1 MEGMTMISFQNFSF
15 RYEESKDFTLRGID
29 MTVRTGEFILL
40 TGRSGCGKTTLIRS
54 LNGLIPH
61 FYPGEI
67 KGDLLMDGHSLLE
80 MKPSELAGQVGTVFQ
95 DPRSQFFMTDTTRE
109 LAFGC
114 ENLGLAREETIDRIA
129 RAAKELELVEYLNR
143 SIFALSSGEK
153 QQIAISSVYAGY
165 RLSTLC
171 QQRGRRAFPWN
182 AGRLQRKNRCSIERI
197 GTVGL
202 SGKTPSIAFRRSK
215 TTGYH
220 WSGNRK
226 GQPRNLLRRA
236 HQRLGL

>member
-1 MEGMTMISFQNFSF
+1 MISFQNFSF
-15 RYEESKDFTLRGID
+15 RYEESKNFTLRGID

-129 RAAKELELVEYLNR
+129 RAVKELELVEYLNR
-143 SIFALSSGEK
+143 SIFALSSGENSRLRLALFMRLPQRSTSLMNHRPIWTMPPPNGLLK
-153 QQIAISSVYAGY
+153 SWKSSRVPAIPF
-165 RLSTLC
+165 L
-171 QQRGRRAFPWN
+171 
-182 AGRLQRKNRCSIERI
+182 
-197 GTVGL
+197 
-202 SGKTPSIAFRRSK
+202 
-215 TTGYH
+215 
-220 WSGNRK
+220 
-226 GQPRNLLRRA
+226 
-236 HQRLGL
+236 

>member
-1 MEGMTMISFQNFSF
+1 MKQKLNA
-15 RYEESKDFTLRGID
+15 KDFILIGI
-29 MTVRTGEFILL
+29 L
-40 TGRSGCGKTTLIRS
+40 TALMWIICMIISTIMSVAGPVT
-54 LNGLIPH
+54 NV
-61 FYPGEI
+61 FY
-67 KGDLLMDGHSLLE
+67 
-80 MKPSELAGQVGTVFQ
+80 
-95 DPRSQFFMTDTTRE
+95 
-109 LAFGC
+109 
-114 ENLGLAREETIDRIA
+114 
-129 RAAKELELVEYLNR
+129 
-143 SIFALSSGEK
+143 
-153 QQIAISSVYAGY
+153 
-165 RLSTLC
+165 
-171 QQRGRRAFPWN
+171 

>member
-1 MEGMTMISFQNFSF
+1 MISFQNFSF
-15 RYEESKDFTLRGID
+15 RYEESQDFTLRGID
-29 MTVRTGEFILL
+29 MTVQTGEFILL

-129 RAAKELELVEYLNR
+129 RAVKELELVEYLNR
-143 SIFALSSGEK
+143 SIFALSSGEN
-153 QQIAISSVYAGY
+153 S
-165 RLSTLC
+165 RLRLALFMRLPQRSTSLMNH
-171 QQRGRRAFPWN
+171 RP
-182 AGRLQRKNRCSIERI
+182 I
-197 GTVGL
+197 
-202 SGKTPSIAFRRSK
+202 
-215 TTGYH
+215 
-220 WSGNRK
+220 
-226 GQPRNLLRRA
+226 
-236 HQRLGL
+236 